1 MALQASD
8 IPGINA
14 TRLGFCSTEQL
25 LTAYNAIPDD
35 IWQQLTEGYLPV
47 QVNPTDRREPYILAV
62 DSKLLF
68 IIDQE
73 NNNIILREKAILIR
87 ALVLTPTPPKIAIL
101 CDLTGVSR
109 LLRIGIAALT
119 NIGLPLSSFFCI
131 ADRTTD
137 YFEAR
142 HYTSP
147 HPHSGY
153 MTSTQPSTVMGG
165 CLVYR

>member
-47 QVNPTDRREPYILAV
+47 QVNPTDRREPYILAI

-87 ALVLTPTPPKIAIL
+87 QLVLTPTPPKIAIQINAAKQNPSQ
-101 CDLTGVSR
+101 VSTIPFR
-109 LLRIGIAALT
+109 HSRK
-119 NIGLPLSSFFCI
+119 NPREMSSPV
-131 ADRTTD
+131 A
-137 YFEAR
+137 
-142 HYTSP
+142 
-147 HPHSGY
+147 
-153 MTSTQPSTVMGG
+153 
-165 CLVYR
+165 